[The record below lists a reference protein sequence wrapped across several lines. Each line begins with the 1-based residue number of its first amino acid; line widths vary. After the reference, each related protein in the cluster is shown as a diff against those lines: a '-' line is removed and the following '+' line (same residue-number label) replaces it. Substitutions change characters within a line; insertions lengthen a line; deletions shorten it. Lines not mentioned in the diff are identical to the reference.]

1 MMFGNAEDGH
11 YTQSQSHHNIPES
24 IMCTNKT
31 HIDGASLLVKHKYYF
46 LQFSLFGLALTIA

>member
-46 LQFSLFGLALTIA
+46 LQFSLFG